1 MNVLIVDDDV
11 YVVEALRRSVPWG
24 SIGIGKVYYAYS
36 VERAKK
42 LLKSGSVKV
51 GEVSEK
57 VGYKDVNYFSLTFKK
72 YTGYSPA
79 EYREKNISR

>member
-51 GEVSEK
+51 GCRFFATRILVQS
-57 VGYKDVNYFSLTFKK
+57 VVLRFFFTNPPSH
-72 YTGYSPA
+72 SM
-79 EYREKNISR
+79 SRRPVP

>member
-1 MNVLIVDDDV
+1 MQLL
-11 YVVEALRRSVPWG
+11 YCQRM
-24 SIGIGKVYYAYS
+24 
-36 VERAKK
+36 ERAKK